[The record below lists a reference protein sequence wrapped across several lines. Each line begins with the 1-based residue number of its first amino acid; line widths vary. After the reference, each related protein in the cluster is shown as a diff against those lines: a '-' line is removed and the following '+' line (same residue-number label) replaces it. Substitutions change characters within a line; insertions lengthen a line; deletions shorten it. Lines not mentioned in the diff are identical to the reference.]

1 MTKHSLELFVIKIEI
16 IAQRHSDCRS
26 SRRKRGFARSFGEF
40 IPWARVETIVA
51 TENVIADERPQFERN
66 GSFQFDCEIRNA
78 TPRIEPMGRRN
89 RACRT
94 CGNAALAGSAAI
106 ALRRVP
112 RRPYA
117 RQKFLRGKKNSA
129 IFF

>member
-51 TENVIADERPQFERN
+51 AENAIADERPQFERN
-66 GSFQFDCEIRNA
+66 GSFQFDREIRNT
-78 TPRIEPMGRRN
+78 TPRIQPMGRRN
-89 RACRT
+89 RARRAS
-94 CGNAALAGSAAI
+94 GNATLASSAPI
-106 ALRRVP
+106 ALRRV
-112 RRPYA
+112 RR
-117 RQKFLRGKKNSA
+117 
-129 IFF
+129 